1 MPTKVPFKVI
11 QAASQDDG
19 FSAKELETH
28 APTVNG
34 WVSSRFCLYPQEL
47 VLKLNERVRIRKL
60 QLLSHQYLIATKVEF
75 FVGEGNRDSL
85 GALHGNNFS
94 RLGYV
99 SLSDNEKTGYR
110 ARELKSVHV
119 DCYGQFIKIILH
131 KNYINRFNLFNQVGL
146 VAINIIGE
154 NKDSHVQEK
163 PQPVSSEYTDPAMW
177 GLINRPDYISPMD
190 DLAFDMYQDPEVAQ
204 IIRKLDAKKAEAVRQ
219 ERYDHAKKL
228 KQAVVDLQKVGER
241 LGKYEVEK
249 RRAVEN
255 EDYDLAKMKKVQM
268 EEYRLKVYQ
277 QLELHN
283 LLDNKPTRPR
293 NDPPPP
299 QPRPPPREP
308 DPPPPQPRTP
318 PPPAQ
323 DQSPCIR
330 ENPAP
335 TQSGEGL
342 QEPVRQ
348 SYEERPIPTL
358 RKQPAPAPEPE
369 PDFYAA
375 AAEPEDIQTSPREE
389 EPEPMSEKNQREA
402 SAVIDV
408 YGLPLVAGAYSKN
421 WAHREDALLKVYKE
435 MSEMGPDTP
444 RDQCKSK
451 LRAAIFL
458 VQRSIKDKVFAVFS
472 ASLKLLKMILED
484 YIPQH
489 KLGKADVTYCVEKT
503 MPNLLAKTGDSAAR
517 QRVAALNYIQDMAQ
531 FKDVKP
537 THLVPHHATQPFKL
551 TIPARLALSRVELVE
566 RLLKDLGLEKNSGLT
581 VDNVMKFAVP
591 ALDHTAGEVRDAAV
605 RVILDLYKAV
615 GTPVRDYLPPDD
627 QATRKK
633 PLYKNIFDS
642 FDRIDGKPTEAELK
656 AQKQA
661 AEKKKQE
668 EIEQLQ
674 AQIAQLKDLQ
684 ANIGKNDD
692 KRLLEEARS
701 ILEDE
706 EAGPS
711 KGQFDLSRQ
720 STTLSNTNSKV
731 PLGDI
736 NIQINVVQKDEG
748 KEDQKSKPPT
758 THSKH
763 RPPPREKSTLN
774 APSEAGDDV
783 SSLMEKMASIAS
795 SRRGSYLEEDSMCIF
810 CGERNE
816 AFTEEGLD
824 LHYWKSCPML
834 RRCQHCKQVVEIA
847 GLTEHLLTEC
857 DQSDNFQQCPRCT
870 EAIPKDD
877 YDEHNRLKQCV
888 VAKPE
893 KVANHCPLCHQN
905 IPPGEEGW
913 KTHLMGKDG
922 CKNNPRRVQALEK
935 KGGRAGAGIKGKA
948 AAKSRQQAGS
958 RVGVRGGKVGGKTP
972 RGK

>member
-11 QAASQDDG
+11 QASSQDEG
-19 FSAKELETH
+19 FSSKELETH

-34 WVSSRFCLYPQEL
+34 WVTSRFCLYPQEL

-154 NKDSHVQEK
+154 NKDPHVQEK
-163 PQPVSSEYTDPAMW
+163 PLPTKKISFSELQPVSSEYTDPAMW
-177 GLINRPDYISPMD
+177 GLVNRPDYISPMD

-293 NDPPPP
+293 NEPPPP

-323 DQSPCIR
+323 DQSPRIR

-335 TQSGEGL
+335 NQSGEGL
-342 QEPVRQ
+342 QEPVTQQ

-358 RKQPAPAPEPE
+358 RKQPAAAAAPDPE
-369 PDFYAA
+369 PDFYAT
-375 AAEPEDIQTSPREE
+375 AAEPEDTQISPREE
-389 EPEPMSEKNQREA
+389 EPEPMSEKNMREA

-435 MSEMGPDTP
+435 MTEMGADTP

-484 YIPQH
+484 YIPKH
-489 KLGKADVTYCVEKT
+489 KLGKADITYCVDKT

-537 THLVPHHATQPFKL
+537 THLVPHHATQAFKL

-581 VDNVMKFAVP
+581 VDSVMKFVVP
-591 ALDHTAGEVRDAAV
+591 ALDHTAGEVRDAAM

-684 ANIGKNDD
+684 ANIGK
-692 KRLLEEARS
+692 
-701 ILEDE
+701 EDE
-706 EAGPS
+706 EGGPS
-711 KGQFDLSRQ
+711 KGQLDLSRQ

-748 KEDQKSKPPT
+748 KEEQKTKPPT

-783 SSLMEKMASIAS
+783 SSLMEN
-795 SRRGSYLEEDSMCIF
+795 MCIF

-816 AFTEEGLD
+816 SFTEEGLD

-870 EAIPKDD
+870 EAIPKEE

-922 CKNNPRRVQALEK
+922 CKNNPRRLQALEK

>member
-323 DQSPCIR
+323 
-330 ENPAP
+330 
-335 TQSGEGL
+335 
-342 QEPVRQ
+342 PVRQ

-684 ANIGKNDD
+684 ANIGK
-692 KRLLEEARS
+692 
-701 ILEDE
+701 EDE

-711 KGQFDLSRQ
+711 
-720 STTLSNTNSKV
+720 
-731 PLGDI
+731 
-736 NIQINVVQKDEG
+736 KDEG

-783 SSLMEKMASIAS
+783 SSLMEN
-795 SRRGSYLEEDSMCIF
+795 MCIF

>member
-163 PQPVSSEYTDPAMW
+163 PLPPKKISFSELQPVSSEYTDPAMW

-711 KGQFDLSRQ
+711 K
-720 STTLSNTNSKV
+720 
-731 PLGDI
+731 
-736 NIQINVVQKDEG
+736 DEG